1 MARKDIG
8 IICSMTYM
16 EMKIMVHVLTD
27 KLEDNE
33 VMGINTRKGILNL
46 IYRLNNML
54 TKQC

>member
-1 MARKDIG
+1 MGRKNIG
-8 IICSMTYM
+8 VICSMTYM
-16 EMKIMVHVLTD
+16 EMKILVHVLTD

-33 VMGINTRKGILNL
+33 VMGINTRKGIINL